1 MISLICGISETK
13 QMNIGG
19 KKERKTKKQT
29 LNYENK
35 LMVIRGEMGGAG
47 SSLKQ
52 VMGIKECT
60 CPDAHWVLYGIDESL
75 NSTPGTNIT
84 L

>member
-1 MISLICGISETK
+1 MILLICGISETK

-35 LMVIRGEMGGAG
+35 LMVIRGEMGGG
-47 SSLKQ
+47 
-52 VMGIKECT
+52 
-60 CPDAHWVLYGIDESL
+60 
-75 NSTPGTNIT
+75 
-84 L
+84 